1 MPAHRRKQS
10 NAMLYT
16 LITFVGLFIATTT
29 VAVIYYVKAEE
40 HRGSLEDTRRE
51 IDALANDRERQAMG
65 TTVGA
70 KQGQES
76 WLGTVVKY
84 LDQTVCL
91 VVGGVPEPTSA
102 EVKIKNT
109 GSKVANALSL
119 ARSHIAVTDPNT
131 VGLVPVIEQLSA
143 ELDKTK
149 KAQAATQQQ
158 LSDVQQQFDSANKA
172 NEDTRRA
179 LLAEKSKLQQ
189 DVNDIKQ
196 KYDELAALLQQ
207 TTDEQIQT
215 LAKQLEQARADLK
228 TTNENLLRTQ
238 AELELAQ
245 GMMQRAQDEVG
256 KIMPGPDREVRA
268 YQPDGQIILID
279 DQAQVVHLN
288 IGSDERVYPGLTFG
302 VYNRGESVPK
312 DGKSKAE
319 VEVFDVA
326 KTYSA
331 ARIINSAV
339 RKPILQGDVVANLI
353 WNSDRAN
360 VFVITGEF
368 DLDGDGRIDSDGA
381 AKIKTLIEKW
391 GGRVTDA
398 ISIDTDF
405 LVLGQQP
412 QVLQRPTLE
421 EQEVDPRA
429 REKYEASL
437 LKLNHY
443 NELQSQAQAL
453 WIPVF
458 TYERFLYFTGYKGQ
472 IGRAGAF

>member
-1 MPAHRRKQS
+1 
-10 NAMLYT
+10 
-16 LITFVGLFIATTT
+16 
-29 VAVIYYVKAEE
+29 
-40 HRGSLEDTRRE
+40 
-51 IDALANDRERQAMG
+51 
-65 TTVGA
+65 
-70 KQGQES
+70 
-76 WLGTVVKY
+76 
-84 LDQTVCL
+84 
-91 VVGGVPEPTSA
+91 
-102 EVKIKNT
+102 
-109 GSKVANALSL
+109 
-119 ARSHIAVTDPNT
+119 
-131 VGLVPVIEQLSA
+131 
-143 ELDKTK
+143 
-149 KAQAATQQQ
+149 
-158 LSDVQQQFDSANKA
+158 
-172 NEDTRRA
+172 
-179 LLAEKSKLQQ
+179 
-189 DVNDIKQ
+189 
-196 KYDELAALLQQ
+196 
-207 TTDEQIQT
+207 
-215 LAKQLEQARADLK
+215 
-228 TTNENLLRTQ
+228 
-238 AELELAQ
+238 
-245 GMMQRAQDEVG
+245 
-256 KIMPGPDREVRA
+256 
-268 YQPDGQIILID
+268 
-279 DQAQVVHLN
+279 
-288 IGSDERVYPGLTFG
+288 
-302 VYNRGESVPK
+302 
-312 DGKSKAE
+312 
-319 VEVFDVA
+319 
-326 KTYSA
+326 
-331 ARIINSAV
+331 V